1 MSKGI
6 AGGCNVILNP
16 DTMTALTDM
25 SFLSPDNKCHSFDAS
40 ANGYSRGEGFGLVVL
55 KRLKDAL
62 RDHDTIRGVI
72 RATGINQDGRTPS
85 ITQPS
90 SVAQETLIKDT
101 YEAGGLSLGLT
112 RFFEAHGTGTP
123 VGDPL
128 EAQAIYRSFQEPLKD
143 HSIYI
148 GAVK

>member
-1 MSKGI
+1 M
-6 AGGCNVILNP
+6 ILNP

-40 ANGYSRGEGFGLVVL
+40 ANGYSRGEGFGLVIL

-62 RDHDTIRGVI
+62 RDRDTIRGVI
-72 RATGINQDGRTPS
+72 RGTGVGQDGRTPS
-85 ITQPS
+85 ITQPNS
-90 SVAQETLIKDT
+90 AAQERLIKDT
-101 YEAGGLSLGLT
+101 YREAGLSLGLT

-128 EAQAIYRSFQEPLKD
+128 EAQAIYRSFQEPLK
-143 HSIYI
+143 HHPMYI